1 MNVILSILG
10 ADPMS
15 SVNGASNQ
23 TPPGSLP
30 SLPVGVPPHI
40 LAASREQ
47 ELLQSDL
54 YRRAYS
60 DPALA
65 QQVVNEYLM
74 NFGI

>member
-1 MNVILSILG
+1 MNIFGIYKKYFFYLTG

-15 SVNGASNQ
+15 GVNGSNQ
-23 TPPGSLP
+23 TPPGSLA

-40 LAASREQ
+40 LAAGREQ

-65 QQVVNEYLM
+65 QQVT
-74 NFGI
+74 